1 MSKTITVLVVDDE
14 ASVRQIVNFALRRA
28 NFNVIEASNAVQ
40 ARDVIFEQM
49 PDVVLLDWMMG
60 TVSGLELA
68 RSLRR
73 DPKTEKLPIIMLTA
87 KADEPDKLKGLDV
100 ADDYVTKPFS
110 PRELTA
116 RIAAVL
122 RRSTGNE
129 LHEENIT
136 AGQLSMDSAS
146 HRVIAVTDDDT
157 SSITLDL
164 GPTEFRLLRF
174 FMQNPDRVY
183 GRSQLLDQ
191 VWGQNV
197 YVEERTVDVHIRRL
211 RKALEPSGCEDYVQT
226 VRGVGYRFTPP

>member
-1 MSKTITVLVVDDE
+1 MSKNITVLVVDDE

-28 NFNVIEASNAVQ
+28 NYHVIEASNAVQ
-40 ARDVIFEQM
+40 AREIIFEQT
-49 PDVVLLDWMMG
+49 PDIVLLDWMMG

-68 RSLRR
+68 RALRR

-87 KADEPDKLKGLDV
+87 KADEPDKLSGLNV

-110 PRELTA
+110 PRELSA
-116 RIAAVL
+116 RIATVL
-122 RRSTGNE
+122 RRTGGQQDDQNE
-129 LHEENIT
+129 RLEFGHLFLDT
-136 AGQLSMDSAS
+136 SS
-146 HRVIAVTDDDT
+146 HRVTAAPEGNEVIVE
-157 SSITLDL
+157 L

-183 GRSQLLDQ
+183 SRSQLLDQ

-211 RKALEPSGCEDYVQT
+211 RKALEPGACDDFVQT
-226 VRGVGYRFTPP
+226 VRGVGYRFATS